1 MSADLHSRYAAV
13 AEVLPVA
20 LRDGLLARVPQVTR
34 FDSGFGLGGLALLLL
49 SRFRVLEQQA
59 DWAAARQVAWKCLEG
74 IIDPDRP
81 GGTSLIEY
89 CEVAQLLRT
98 HATELEL
105 REVVDEVLPIL
116 DGLIEQRMERCF
128 AAGKLDPYTGAF
140 NPALY
145 LLLNLPDAHRMRD
158 LWLAHLPTATDLAH
172 HDAKGQYQIPSGI
185 SHGLAFYAYFV
196 AQYLQ
201 RYPQDQVFGALGFD
215 YLQALELRQ
224 SSQENPPCFY
234 RDGGKNGP
242 GRLSLAYGDCGILFA
257 GYRLATVMGEVQRAD
272 QFLDCLEKTA
282 LRRSV
287 DATGIISDN
296 LLYGRSGAWIFFQR
310 LHELSGRPAF
320 AEAAAY
326 WRQQLGVSFATSTR
340 TLPQY
345 PVYDYGAMKSFSLFE
360 GAIGPPLMAY
370 AIASDP
376 SFLHQLFYLQ

>member
-1 MSADLHSRYAAV
+1 MSADLHTRYAAV
-13 AEVLPVA
+13 VEVLPAV
-20 LRDGLLARVPQVTR
+20 LHDGLLARIPQVTR
-34 FDSGFGLGGLALLLL
+34 FDSGFGLGGLSLLLL
-49 SRFRVLEQQA
+49 SRYRVLEQQA
-59 DWAAARQVAWKCLEG
+59 DWNAARQVAWKCLEG

-89 CEVAQLLRT
+89 CEVAQFLRT
-98 HATELEL
+98 HATALELED
-105 REVVDEVLPIL
+105 VVNEVLPIL
-116 DGLIEQRMERCF
+116 DGLIEQRMEQCF
-128 AAGKLDPYTGAF
+128 AAGNLDPYTGAF

-145 LLLNLPDAHRMRD
+145 LLLNLPGAHRLRD
-158 LWLAHLPTATDLAH
+158 SWLPHLPTATELAQ

-185 SHGLAFYAYFV
+185 SHGLAFYTYFV

-201 RYPQDQVFGALGFD
+201 RYPQDQAFGALGFD

-224 SSQENPPCFY
+224 SSQGDPSCFY
-234 RDGGKNGP
+234 QDGGENGP

-257 GYRLATVMGEVQRAD
+257 GYRLATVIGEVQRAD
-272 QFLDCLEKTA
+272 HFLNCLEQTA

-287 DATGIISDN
+287 DSTGITSDN
-296 LLYGRSGAWIFFQR
+296 LLYGRSGAWLFFQR
-310 LHELSGRPAF
+310 LHELSGRQAF

-326 WRQQLGVSFATSTR
+326 WRQQLGDSFATSTG

-360 GAIGPPLMAY
+360 GAIGPPLAAY

-376 SFLHQLFYLQ
+376 SFLYQLFYLQ